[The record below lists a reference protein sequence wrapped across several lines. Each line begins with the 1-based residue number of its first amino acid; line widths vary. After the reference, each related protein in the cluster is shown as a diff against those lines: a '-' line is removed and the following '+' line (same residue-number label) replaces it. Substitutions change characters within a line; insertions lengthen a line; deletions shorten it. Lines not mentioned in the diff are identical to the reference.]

1 MNNSDFKKELVGEI
15 YEIVVDVYDL
25 VRSARFWSAVLG
37 LKVANRRINNLILR
51 DKSPTDDLSPE
62 CT

>member
-1 MNNSDFKKELVGEI
+1 VNNSDSRKELVGEI

-51 DKSPTDDLSPE
+51 DKSPIDDLSPE